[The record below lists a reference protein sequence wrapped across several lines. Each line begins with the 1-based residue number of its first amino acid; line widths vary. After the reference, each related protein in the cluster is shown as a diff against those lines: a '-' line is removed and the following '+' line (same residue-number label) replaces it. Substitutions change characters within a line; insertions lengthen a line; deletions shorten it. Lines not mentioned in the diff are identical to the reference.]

1 MSLSSTFL
9 RFEVGAIVAPG
20 DRLGSLRGVLPGVGT
35 YARGGH
41 VFASRVGQLQLETK
55 DTTATT
61 ATTTTTD
68 DASALAVVSV
78 LSSKAAA
85 ATCQVLVKGQL
96 VLCRVL
102 RIMLQQVS
110 VEIIAAA
117 APPLDVSGVAT
128 TGFKLSHHPEATI
141 RRDDV
146 RQRGSSSSSTSS
158 DDIKLES
165 CFRPGDWVLARIVSL
180 GDARR
185 YLISTAEP
193 ELGVVRA
200 TSSSAAASTVS
211 SGRGNGGPVLM
222 KPISWNEM
230 ECPIT
235 GRKESRKV
243 ARATTEMLQ
252 QVLKGMP
259 PSSSTSTTN

>member
-1 MSLSSTFL
+1 MSSKLL
-9 RFEVGAIVAPG
+9 RFEIGATVTPG
-20 DRLGSLRGVLPGVGT
+20 DRLGSLRGVIPGVGT

-41 VFASRVGQLQLETK
+41 VFASRVGRVLL
-55 DTTATT
+55 DTDNQDMDDTATSK
-61 ATTTTTD
+61 TTPMG
-68 DASALAVVSV
+68 VVSV
-78 LSSKAAA
+78 LSSKAV

-102 RIMLQQVS
+102 RIMLQQVA

-117 APPLDVSGVAT
+117 APDASAAT
-128 TGFKLSHHPEATI
+128 NGFQLQHKPEATI
-141 RRDDV
+141 RREDV
-146 RQRGSSSSSTSS
+146 RQQGSSSSVAATASNE
-158 DDIKLES
+158 IKLES

-185 YLISTAEP
+185 YLISTAET

-200 TSSSAAASTVS
+200 VSSSVAADHTYAMM
-211 SGRGNGGPVLM
+211 R
-222 KPISWNEM
+222 PISWNEM
-230 ECPIT
+230 ECPVT

-243 ARATTEMLQ
+243 ARARPEMLK

-259 PSSSTSTTN
+259 SNK